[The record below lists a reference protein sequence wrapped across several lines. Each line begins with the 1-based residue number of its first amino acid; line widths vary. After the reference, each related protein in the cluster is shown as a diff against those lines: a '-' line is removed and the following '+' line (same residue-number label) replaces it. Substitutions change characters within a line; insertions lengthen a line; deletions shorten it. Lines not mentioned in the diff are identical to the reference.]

1 MTKKVLK
8 FDVMLGDMFY
18 RTLRMPI
25 KINMLRKVGND
36 IAVDITNIEQ
46 YVLDKCPTL
55 KGKKWHVEF

>member
-36 IAVDITNIEQ
+36 IAVT
-46 YVLDKCPTL
+46 LPTL
-55 KGKKWHVEF
+55 SNMC

>member
-1 MTKKVLK
+1 MVRTLK
-8 FDVMLGDMFY
+8 FDVMVGDRFY

-25 KINMLRKVGND
+25 ELNMLRKVGND

-55 KGKKWHVEF
+55 KDKKWHVEF